1 MPRPGVDVEIV
12 DGAPAGSAALNT
24 GTAFMTGVT
33 ERGPVG
39 NAVRVSSPSKYSA
52 TFGERSG
59 GSLLYD
65 SVSAFFAEGGGDLY
79 ISRIAGPNSV
89 SATGALGTTLTAD
102 AKSPGAWA
110 NGVKVDA
117 VAPTLLEAFRTPSTR
132 AGATPPVVLTVTYD
146 GDVVERSY
154 SLADTADAIAWADK
168 HSDYV
173 TLTASAIDNPAVGST
188 VTLAG
193 GVDDSVIDDASL
205 TAALAAFEAGFGP
218 GQVLAPGLTDH
229 EAYAALCD
237 HADTFRRVCL
247 LDAPDSSD
255 ASVLAAAVASLTGH
269 TGVRY
274 AAMFGPWAV
283 YPAEVSPA
291 TVVVP
296 YSAVE
301 AGIIARV
308 DRGGNPNAPAAGE
321 DGIAKLAVALAQ
333 TYTDAE
339 REALNGVGVDLAK
352 VVYGDVRTY
361 GYRTAAGPL
370 DDNWLWFGGS
380 RTLMALAWECEAIA
394 ESYVLKQIDGRRQI
408 FSRLNKDLRG
418 VCARFYDMG
427 ALYGE
432 SGSEAFAVITDE
444 SVNTTETIK
453 AGEIHAVVKVRVS
466 PAAEWVVIRIV
477 KVPVDQPVAA

>member
-12 DGAPAGSAALNT
+12 DGSPAGSAVLNT
-24 GTAFMTGVT
+24 GTAFMTGVA

-39 NAVRVSSPSKYSA
+39 SAVKVSSLSKYNA

-59 GSLLYD
+59 GSLLND

-79 ISRIAGPNSV
+79 ISRIAGPLSV
-89 SATGALGTTLTAD
+89 AATGALGTTMTAD
-102 AKSPGAWA
+102 AKSPGAWG

-117 VAPTLLEAFRTPSTR
+117 VAPSLLEKYRTPR
-132 AGATPPVVLTVTYD
+132 ASAPMVLTVTYD
-146 GDVVERSY
+146 GAVVERSY
-154 SLADTADAIAWADK
+154 SLADTADAIAWAAK

-173 TLTASAIDNPAVGST
+173 TLTASGPDNPAVGST

-193 GVDDSVIDDASL
+193 GVNDSTVDDASL
-205 TAALAAFEAGFGP
+205 AAALAAFDAGFGP

-229 EAYAALCD
+229 EAHAALCD
-237 HADTFRRVCL
+237 HADAFRRVCL
-247 LDAPDSSD
+247 LDAPDSAD
-255 ASVLAAAVASLTGH
+255 PSVLAAAVASLTGH
-269 TGVRY
+269 GGVRY

-283 YPAEVSPA
+283 YPAEVAPA

-321 DGIAKLAVALAQ
+321 DGIARLAVDLAQ
-333 TYTDAE
+333 NYTDAE

-352 VVYGDVRTY
+352 IVYGDVRTY

-370 DDNWLWFGGS
+370 DDNWLWFGNS
-380 RTLMALAWECEAIA
+380 RTLMAIAWESEAIA

-418 VCARFYDMG
+418 VCARYFDMG

-432 SGSEAFAVITDE
+432 SGSEAFAVITDD